1 MRTVMQTGIALFGI
15 AFFVACWIFVA
26 GHQLELGAINL
37 EKYPA
42 FSGSLVIAYTFT
54 GISVAV
60 AGMLFLVAVFRK

>member
-1 MRTVMQTGIALFGI
+1 MRVAMQTGVVLLGF
-15 AFFVACWIFVA
+15 AFFLACWIFVI